1 VQRGRAGGNTLSGE
15 EAVHQVPRLR
25 TSTVIALGILGA
37 ALAAAP
43 SASGA
48 PGDVDVPA
56 PPPQVLGDGLIVPG
70 QRVGTIRLAMSLQQI
85 LDAAG
90 DGYRREVFEEHGII
104 LYEWRAKGLWVSLE
118 ARTRAVRVI
127 SVFGTTDRFRTDKG
141 ITLMMPFPRAETAY
155 GREYRRWL
163 CAEDRILLVRY
174 PGLGLQFGVVNDP
187 SKPMIHRRIFQ
198 IGVFKPG
205 PLPAVQG
212 CRETSS
218 P

>member
-1 VQRGRAGGNTLSGE
+1 M
-15 EAVHQVPRLR
+15 HQAPRLR
-25 TSTVIALGILGA
+25 TPTVFTLTILWV

-43 SASGA
+43 CAFGA
-48 PGDVDVPA
+48 PGDVDIPA

-70 QRVGTIRLAMSLQQI
+70 QRVGTIRLVMSLQQI
-85 LDAAG
+85 LEAAG
-90 DGYRREVFEEHGII
+90 EGYRREVFEEHGII
-104 LYEWRAKGLWVSLE
+104 LYEWRAKGLWVSLD

-141 ITLMMPFPRAETAY
+141 ITLMMPFPRAEAAY

-174 PGLGLQFGVVNDP
+174 PALGLQFGVVNDP

-212 CRETSS
+212 CRES
-218 P
+218 PGS